1 MSNNR
6 LHNYINRVNKAAQPK
21 KSPLEDFT
29 AGEVAYIAHK
39 LVGLS
44 SASVKARAVATDA
57 AVAFA
62 ADDTNRR
69 FVCEIVARVTRDAA
83 TVDSHPLDVSPRVR
97 GSDCVV
103 VRNSLKNDG
112 VTVMAPVKNLADCV
126 KVVRKAYVTQGEC
139 AMEPFFPKETTI
151 RMASGVVLPEK
162 VGKLTYRKMV
172 TSAIVDSMVAVNPA
186 SGHLRPAATVKNAA
200 TSACTIADASNVT
213 TQFVAADSEPDYEM
227 YRENPHF
234 VYDSCMIDAGY
245 LGRASSTCASQ
256 MKPVD
261 ILYKNAKN
269 PLNHFAFPRTT
280 KQVKYYPDP
289 VKVLSRL
296 RPALQPNT
304 IGVIGAQVVDGLPL
318 EKGLRKTMNK
328 VRDIHI
334 PPGSTIINLDS
345 QDRTLARMAYKT
357 LSDAEKV
364 VITCKDSSQTHAERE
379 KMIFNGEIIKGGVYC
394 TSAKPPTCD
403 TAIVVKVKSSTVSSG
418 SDEKLIQACQIA
430 AEADAH
436 KCPEKGRFIARVH
449 VYSLN
454 GALYKK
460 PSQEIARFDDQSKVW
475 YYPSAD
481 LLSLNVLAT
490 NVDLDYTG
498 LTRMNRAE
506 AVAYVTHMA
515 LLAWKFP
522 VARRVSPL
530 IKIRVSAKGPV
541 QEICAFPHVVF
552 LPCGPGSY
560 ADVVSPLE
568 AGDTTIDYDGLGLE
582 PDEGDPPQPEVPAA
596 PAAPP
601 EEEPDYN
608 DDDDSNLF
616 DGV

>member
-6 LHNYINRVNKAAQPK
+6 LNNYINRVSKAAGPK

-29 AGEVAYIAHK
+29 AGEIAYIAHK
-39 LVGLS
+39 LIGLS
-44 SASVKARAVATDA
+44 SAAIKARAVATED

-62 ADDTNRR
+62 ANKANAMY
-69 FVCEIVARVTRDAA
+69 VCEIVARVKSDA
-83 TVDSHPLDVSPRVR
+83 TKVVSHPLDISPRVR
-97 GSDCVV
+97 GVDSIVA
-103 VRNSLKNDG
+103 RNPERNDG
-112 VTVMAPVKNLADCV
+112 VTFMSPVKDMSACV
-126 KVVRKAYVTQGEC
+126 RVVRKAYKDKSEC
-139 AMEPFFPKETTI
+139 VMEPFFPKETTI
-151 RMASGVVLPEK
+151 KMASGVVLPEG
-162 VGKLTYRKMV
+162 VGKKTYRKMV

-186 SGHLRPAATVKNAA
+186 SGHIRPAATVKNAA
-200 TSACTIADASNVT
+200 TLACTIADASNVT
-213 TQFVAADSEPDYEM
+213 TQFVAADPNPDYEM

-234 VYDSCMIDAGY
+234 VYDSCMIDTGY
-245 LGRASSTCASQ
+245 LEKASGVCASQ

-261 ILYKNAKN
+261 ILYKNAKD

-304 IGVIGAQVVDGLPL
+304 IGVVGAQLVDGLPL

-334 PPGSTIINLDS
+334 PPGSSIINLDS
-345 QDRTLARMAYKT
+345 QDRTLARMAHKT
-357 LSDAEKV
+357 LSDEEKV

-379 KMIFNGEIIKGGVYC
+379 KMIFNGEVIKGGVYC

-403 TAIVVKVKSSTVSSG
+403 TAIAVNVKSSTVSSG
-418 SDEKLIQACQIA
+418 SDDKLIQACQIA

-436 KCPEKGRFIARVH
+436 KCPDKGRFIVRVH
-449 VYSLN
+449 AYSLN
-454 GALYKK
+454 SALYKK
-460 PSQEIARFDDQSKVW
+460 PSQEIARFDDPSKVW

-506 AVAYVTHMA
+506 AVAYVAHMA

-530 IKIRVSAKGPV
+530 IKIRLSARGPV
-541 QEICAFPHVVF
+541 KEICAFPHVVF

-560 ADVVSPLE
+560 ADVVSPFE
-568 AGDTTIDYDGLGLE
+568 AGETVIDYDGLGLE
-582 PDEGDPPQPEVPAA
+582 PDEGDLPRSTVPVVPAQ
-596 PAAPP
+596 PP
-601 EEEPDYN
+601 EEEPVYEEEDT
-608 DDDDSNLF
+608 DLF
-616 DGV
+616 GDM